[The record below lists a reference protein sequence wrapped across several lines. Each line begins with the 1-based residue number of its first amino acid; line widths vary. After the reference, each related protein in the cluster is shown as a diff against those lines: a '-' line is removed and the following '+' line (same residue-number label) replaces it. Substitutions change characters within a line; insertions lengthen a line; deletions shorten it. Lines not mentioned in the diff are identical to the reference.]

1 MGGILEQMIRCN
13 KRCLRKTLG
22 NARINYHDLLTILHE
37 IENNRPLTVVY
48 YGEILQA
55 LKPNKLFYEHNI
67 KLQIINMKILMKNLR
82 NTLQNV
88 LFT

>member
-1 MGGILEQMIRCN
+1 MGGILEQMIRCT

-48 YGEILQA
+48 YGEILGRQC
-55 LKPNKLFYEHNI
+55 FVITNI
-67 KLQIINMKILMKNLR
+67 HMI
-82 NTLQNV
+82 
-88 LFT
+88 